1 MKRSAVLAALVL
13 ALVAATAIAAG
24 WGAVSYSPATIA
36 SALVHPHTSS
46 DAVAVLWSLRFP
58 RVAIAAFVGA
68 ALALSGTLMQ
78 DVLGNPLV
86 DPYLTGASAGAA
98 LAIAVAIAIGI
109 PQPAYAAVALAASLG
124 TTLLVAMLARTATGF
139 SVERMIVAGIAL
151 SSLFAGLTTL
161 VILWTP
167 SSTVSLNILAWLG
180 GSLAGHGWHDL
191 AWACVYAIAGF
202 AIALTAIPSL
212 NALRLGARRA
222 QAVGVDLDRT
232 RWIVVIA
239 ICLMTSAAV
248 SVSGIIG
255 FVGLIVPHI
264 VRGMLGHDARW
275 AVAAAIPA
283 GAIIV
288 TLADAIARS
297 AMPPTELPVGI
308 LLSLLGVPAFLFL
321 VTKRPRQV

>member
-1 MKRSAVLAALVL
+1 V
-13 ALVAATAIAAG
+13 T
-24 WGAVSYSPATIA
+24 
-36 SALVHPHTSS
+36 
-46 DAVAVLWSLRFP
+46 VLWSLRFP
-58 RVAIAAFVGA
+58 RIAIAAFVGA

-78 DVLGNPLV
+78 DLLGNPLV

-98 LAIAVAIAIGI
+98 LAIAVAIAIGA
-109 PQPAYAAVALAASLG
+109 PQPAYAAVALGASLA
-124 TTLLVAMLARTATGF
+124 TTLVVATLARTTTGF

-161 VILWTP
+161 VILLTP

-191 AWACVYAIAGF
+191 AWACLYALAGF
-202 AIALTAIPSL
+202 AVALTVVPAL

-222 QAVGVDLDRT
+222 QAIGVDLDRT

-264 VRGMLGHDARW
+264 VRGMLGHDTRW
-275 AVAAAIPA
+275 DVAAAIPA
-283 GAIIV
+283 GAIVV

-297 AMPPTELPVGI
+297 AMPPVELPVGI

-321 VTKRPRQV
+321 VSRRPRPV

>member
-1 MKRSAVLAALVL
+1 
-13 ALVAATAIAAG
+13 
-24 WGAVSYSPATIA
+24 
-36 SALVHPHTSS
+36 
-46 DAVAVLWSLRFP
+46 
-58 RVAIAAFVGA
+58 
-68 ALALSGTLMQ
+68 
-78 DVLGNPLV
+78 
-86 DPYLTGASAGAA
+86 
-98 LAIAVAIAIGI
+98 
-109 PQPAYAAVALAASLG
+109 
-124 TTLLVAMLARTATGF
+124 
-139 SVERMIVAGIAL
+139 MIVAGIAL

-161 VILWTP
+161 VILLTP

-191 AWACVYAIAGF
+191 AWACLYALAGF
-202 AIALTAIPSL
+202 AVALTVVPAL

-222 QAVGVDLDRT
+222 QAIGVDLDRT

-264 VRGMLGHDARW
+264 VRGMLGHDTRW
-275 AVAAAIPA
+275 DVAAAIPA
-283 GAIIV
+283 GAIVV

-297 AMPPTELPVGI
+297 AMPPVELPVGI

-321 VTKRPRQV
+321 VSRRPRPV